1 MSSPNPALSLAR
13 RRTASLGDWLAL
25 ARISNTPTVVS
36 NVAAGAA
43 LASALRLDW
52 AVAMVAAAMVL
63 FYTAG
68 MVLNDL
74 FDFDWDLRHRPD
86 RPLASGAISRAAAAS
101 AGLGLLAGGAAL
113 LGLVGP
119 RAFLSGLVLI
129 VLIVFYDAWHKTNPL
144 SPLVM
149 ALCRLLVYVTAFVAF
164 GWPLSRDLLIA
175 GGLLLAYV
183 MGLTA
188 IAKSESRPG
197 LVGYWPAGLVLLPAV
212 YFGARPQP
220 LWLLPLALLFA
231 VWVAHCLSFVYRT
244 QGRDIGTAIAR
255 LIAGISLLDG
265 LVVVASAGAAG
276 GVVIPL
282 AAFGLTLWL
291 QRHVQGT

>member
-1 MSSPNPALSLAR
+1 MSSPNPALSLPR

-25 ARISNTPTVVS
+25 ARVSNSPTVVS

-43 LASALRLDW
+43 LAAALRPDW
-52 AVAMVAAAMVL
+52 AVALVAAAMVL

-86 RPLASGAISRAAAAS
+86 RPLAAGAISRTAAAA
-101 AGLGLLAGGAAL
+101 AGFGLFAGGAAL

-129 VLIVFYDAWHKTNPL
+129 LLIVFYDAWHKTNPL
-144 SPLVM
+144 SPFVM
-149 ALCRLLVYVTAFVAF
+149 ALCRVMVYVTAFAGF
-164 GWPLSRDLLIA
+164 AWPLGSDLLIA
-175 GGLLLAYV
+175 GGLLMAYV
-183 MGLTA
+183 VGFTA
-188 IAKSESRPG
+188 IAKSESRPR
-197 LVGYWPAGLVLLPAV
+197 LVGYWPAALALLPAV

-231 VWVAHCLSFVYRT
+231 AWVAHCLSFVYRT
-244 QGRDIGTAIAR
+244 QGRSIGTAIAR

-265 LVVVASAGAAG
+265 LVVAAATDAAG
-276 GVVIPL
+276 GVVVPL

-291 QRHVQGT
+291 QRYVQGT